1 MMTPVRYILLA
12 FFIIVRTRCAVS
24 QRSNLVA
31 DGSRQFQQISLH
43 YILSFSHEEYGRAT
57 SFSNIKQKLS
67 PSPGKPPYQNGV
79 PAEYYDT
86 VKENKPDPP
95 ERKANAAI
103 VSLARNGDIDGIVFS
118 MKQME
123 DRFNKRYGYP
133 YVFLNEEEFSED
145 FKS

>member
-1 MMTPVRYILLA
+1 
-12 FFIIVRTRCAVS
+12 
-24 QRSNLVA
+24 VA
-31 DGSRQFQQISLH
+31 DCLLSQLEQLSMH

-57 SFSNIKQKLS
+57 SISNLKDKLGS
-67 PSPGKPPYQNGV
+67 SSGKPPYQNGV
-79 PAEYYDT
+79 PEEYYDT
-86 VKENKPDPP
+86 VKDNKPPPP

-133 YVFLNEEEFSED
+133 YVFLNEEEFSDE